1 MVSIDLPD
9 ETEALYFFSYLK
21 KRLAEQNIDRQVE
34 ITIADCFVQIDH
46 KKDAPVPSL
55 FIKQAVSHTL
65 AHYSIHFFEK
75 RLAKEILKEIF
86 RYSDE
91 QEISEILL
99 IMEEIIRG
107 KRKDIPHQPKDQRK
121 ELLEEEFFIFLHETT
136 SFTLTSFFRFRLK
149 KYKQLLQSF
158 LELAIDEYKM
168 EQEYQSL
175 IEEWRTYV
183 QKRKT
188 LCETIYLYEHPDGF
202 QMFTDV
208 FEEISFEK
216 LPSLIDENLY
226 RYEELQQTPPLL
238 ASLLTLS
245 PKRIIL
251 YTKQSDSLFIQT
263 IQNIFQESVII
274 KSKSLFLKEKTRV
287 LDFLTTKAYN
297 SEQ

>member
-1 MVSIDLPD
+1 MVSINLPD

-21 KRLAEQNIDRQVE
+21 KRLVEQKIDQQVE
-34 ITIADCFVQIDH
+34 ITIANRFVQIDY

-55 FIKQAVSHTL
+55 FIKQAISHTL
-65 AHYSIHFFEK
+65 AQYSIHFFEK
-75 RLAKEILKEIF
+75 RLAKEILKKTF
-86 RYSDE
+86 RYTDE

-99 IMEEIIRG
+99 IMEEIITG
-107 KRKDIPHQPKDQRK
+107 KRTDIPQQPKDQRK

-175 IEEWRTYV
+175 IEEWRIYV
-183 QKRKT
+183 QNRKT
-188 LCETIYLYEHPDGF
+188 LCETIYLYEYKDGF

-208 FEEISFEK
+208 FEEISFSK
-216 LPSLIDENLY
+216 YSSLIDKKLY
-226 RYEELQQTPPLL
+226 CYKELQQTPPLL

-245 PKRIIL
+245 PKKIIL

-263 IQNIFQESVII
+263 IQNIFQESVMI
-274 KSKSLFLKEKTRV
+274 KSIDLFLKEKTRV
-287 LDFLTTKAYN
+287 LDFLMTKAYN